1 MQTVNISLPE
11 GLAKRIDEIVETEG
25 YASRSELF
33 RAFARFY
40 LLSQE
45 KPALLPFKKVSVE
58 TVKRDLRRS
67 RRYGEKF
74 IKSVARGLSRSSLY
88 AQNKNTAQRP

>member
-40 LLSQE
+40 LVSQE
-45 KPALLPFKKVSVE
+45 KTDILPFKKVPLD
-58 TVKRDLRRS
+58 TAKKDLRHS
-67 RRYGEKF
+67 GRYGEKF
-74 IKSVARGLSRSSLY
+74 VKSVVRGLSRSSLY
-88 AQNKNTAQRP
+88 AQSKNTTQRP